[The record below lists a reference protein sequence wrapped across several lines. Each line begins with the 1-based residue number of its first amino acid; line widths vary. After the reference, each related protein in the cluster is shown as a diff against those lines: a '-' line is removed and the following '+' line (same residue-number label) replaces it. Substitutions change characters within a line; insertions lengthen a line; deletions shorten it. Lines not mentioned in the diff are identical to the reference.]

1 MTFAGPVTYN
11 CALTY
16 SAITKYGILCASSV
30 IREGEVCLPEDDY
43 YGNDL
48 DFDDESIYDYPYDYE
63 YEDDYDYESDYD
75 YFDDFDFDE
84 DDEDIYYSV
93 LYLID
98 SSLVRL
104 WCGL

>member
-1 MTFAGPVTYN
+1 MY
-11 CALTY
+11 Y
-16 SAITKYGILCASSV
+16 SAVTKYHYGTHVYALSV

-48 DFDDESIYDYPYDYE
+48 DFDDDFIYDYPYDYD
-63 YEDDYDYESDYD
+63 YDYDDDYDYDSDYD
-75 YFDDFDFDE
+75 YFDDFEFDE
-84 DDEDIYYSV
+84 DDEDIYYTV

-98 SSLVRL
+98 SSLVWL